1 MTAPRPRSLRARL
14 AERRAKEGDGRP
26 LAPFRWWQALS
37 RSQLSLSIPDATG
50 SATEFTVD
58 VHQLGDHA
66 DGTVRARLYRD
77 GALAS
82 VSRLPARFA
91 IPGGHVEVA
100 VGTFGL
106 RRCHFVPA
114 VGDERQLTPHPR
126 SAEGRRAA
134 FDRDHPRASRVVGI
148 LSLAVV
154 IVGAAIAV
162 PQLLATLS
170 QIPLIADSLGSFTSP
185 LTLPPAANA
194 GVTVVVVLAGVER
207 ALRLR
212 SSWLDDLAT

>member
-1 MTAPRPRSLRARL
+1 M
-14 AERRAKEGDGRP
+14 
-26 LAPFRWWQALS
+26 
-37 RSQLSLSIPDATG
+37 
-50 SATEFTVD
+50 
-58 VHQLGDHA
+58 
-66 DGTVRARLYRD
+66 
-77 GALAS
+77 
-82 VSRLPARFA
+82 
-91 IPGGHVEVA
+91 
-100 VGTFGL
+100 
-106 RRCHFVPA
+106 
-114 VGDERQLTPHPR
+114 
-126 SAEGRRAA
+126 
-134 FDRDHPRASRVVGI
+134 VGI